1 MDMDSSTYL
10 PINIFEE
17 FDILSQS
24 RAPKSIVYDSEIY
37 ELVVR
42 PYKFP
47 YLYGD
52 ETMLE
57 MGYYSVGVDEDGDH
71 YFLWYVTGKTVEEC
85 DKQIFEGLNKWK
97 IEY

>member
-1 MDMDSSTYL
+1 MDSSTYL

-17 FDILSQS
+17 FDILSRS
-24 RAPKSIVYDSEIY
+24 NAPKAIVYDSELY
-37 ELVVR
+37 ELIVR

-57 MGYYSVGVDEDGDH
+57 IGYYSIGADDDGEH
-71 YFLWYVTGKTVEEC
+71 RFLWYVSGKTIEEC
-85 DKQIFEGLNKWK
+85 DKQIFDGLNKWK

>member
-1 MDMDSSTYL
+1 MDSSTYL

-17 FDILSQS
+17 FDILSRS
-24 RAPKSIVYDSEIY
+24 NAPKAIGYDSELY
-37 ELVVR
+37 ELIVR

-57 MGYYSVGVDEDGDH
+57 IGYYSIGADDDGEH
-71 YFLWYVTGKTVEEC
+71 HFLWYVSGKTIEEC
-85 DKQIFEGLNKWK
+85 DKQIFDGLNKWK

>member
-1 MDMDSSTYL
+1 MDSSTYL

-17 FDILSQS
+17 FDILSRS
-24 RAPKSIVYDSEIY
+24 NAPKAIIYDSELY
-37 ELVVR
+37 ELIVR

-57 MGYYSVGVDEDGDH
+57 IGYYSIGTDDDGEH
-71 YFLWYVTGKTVEEC
+71 PLLWYVSGKTIEEC
-85 DKQIFEGLNKWK
+85 DKHIFDGLNKWK

>member
-1 MDMDSSTYL
+1 MDSSTYL

-17 FDILSQS
+17 FDILSRS
-24 RAPKSIVYDSEIY
+24 NAPKAIVYDSELY
-37 ELVVR
+37 ELIVR

-57 MGYYSVGVDEDGDH
+57 IGYY
-71 YFLWYVTGKTVEEC
+71 
-85 DKQIFEGLNKWK
+85 
-97 IEY
+97 